1 MSSASRRSSAAPFV
15 LLVAGAALTLTGC
28 ITPPQL
34 PTSAPADPT
43 PSAGPAETSEAPSP
57 QPSTAAP
64 TAAPAGDIPELVA
77 IGTQLPPGTLGGW
90 ETSLL
95 STDGFEP
102 QDDSTFPIG
111 PTISVIETATGCSF
125 WAYQG
130 TQDSESTDEAEN
142 SAVSLGILSSSSPD
156 DWEPD
161 VFTLDPS
168 ASQGA
173 AVEMLSIIQEREDG
187 SAEAWFARNFQ
198 SGGMTSSIMAEC
210 PAGGGGVDHIDEV
223 VREHLQI
230 NFMLP

>member
-1 MSSASRRSSAAPFV
+1 MSPVSRRSSAAPLM
-15 LLVAGAALTLTGC
+15 LLAAVAALTLTGC
-28 ITPPQL
+28 FAPPPL

-43 PSAGPAETSEAPSP
+43 PIEDPAETSEAPSP
-57 QPSTAAP
+57 QPTTSAP

-77 IGTQLPPGTLGGW
+77 IGTELPPGTLGGW

-168 ASQGA
+168 SQGA

-198 SGGMTSSIMAEC
+198 SGGMTSSIMAAC

-230 NFMLP
+230 NFLLP